1 MIVRISGEGQF
12 ELDDQ
17 AAHRLDEL
25 DNQLV
30 DALNADD
37 AEAFRSGLEETV
49 RFVGQRGRP
58 VAHDRVVPSD
68 VIIPPPDIDLEEA
81 RQFFTDEGLMAPLPA

>member
-17 AAHRLDEL
+17 ATKRLDQL

-30 DALNADD
+30 NALNAGD
-37 AEAFRSGLEETV
+37 ADAFRRRLEETV
-49 RFVGQRGRP
+49 TYVRQSGSP
-58 VAHDRVVPSD
+58 LAAERVVPSD
-68 VIIPPPDIDLEEA
+68 VIIPPTDIDLEEA